1 MEMMLEKIDDR
12 TKEEEI
18 FVVLCASG
26 FNHITRARSALMFAT
41 LAATAECRTI
51 LYAVQECV
59 DILVKGAIERMEK
72 PGPNTPT
79 LSQRLREALDAG
91 VEILCCT
98 QSMANK
104 GIEEKDL
111 IEGVRPAGAM
121 TLIDLATKARGVLS
135 F

>member
-1 MEMMLEKIDDR
+1 MAMTLEKIVNR
-12 TKEEEI
+12 KEDEI

-59 DILVKGAIERMEK
+59 DIMVKGAIEKIEK
-72 PGPNTPT
+72 PLPNTPS
-79 LSQRLREALDAG
+79 LSQRLQEALDAG

-98 QSMANK
+98 QTMANK
-104 GIEEKDL
+104 GITEKDL
-111 IEGVRPAGAM
+111 IEGVKPAGAM
-121 TLIDLATKARGVLS
+121 TLIDLATRARGVLS

>member
-1 MEMMLEKIDDR
+1 MEMMLEKIDR
-12 TKEEEI
+12 KKEGEI

-26 FNHITRARSALMFAT
+26 FNHITRARSALMFAA

-59 DILVKGAIERMEK
+59 DIMVKGAVEKMEN
-72 PGPNTPT
+72 PLPDTPS
-79 LSQRLREALDAG
+79 LSQRLQEALDAG

-104 GIEEKDL
+104 GITEHDL
-111 IEGVRPAGAM
+111 IEGVKPAGAM
-121 TLIDLATKARGVLS
+121 TLIDLATRARGVLS